1 MNGVLKSIQLI
12 IGILLGL
19 SGLAAIAGG
28 IGYYFFVTQMSTRP
42 PKPIFAEERKTAK
55 SETKPQVQTKT
66 KTATATS
73 TKKPEPPKPAEQ
85 KEEKKDE
92 QKANKLPPEAYSAKV
107 IWKNGLVLKQEPDSG
122 SGKVGGVGYNEKVA
136 IIKESGDKQW
146 LLIRPENADAE
157 GWVKAGNIERSSQA
171 KTPTTADN

>member
-55 SETKPQVQTKT
+55 SETKPKGQTKT
-66 KTATATS
+66 KTTTKPTKPQDS
-73 TKKPEPPKPAEQ
+73 TPEEQ
-85 KEEKKDE
+85 KD
-92 QKANKLPPEAYSAKV
+92 NKLPSTAYDAKV
-107 IWKNGLVLKQEPDSG
+107 IWKEGLSLKQEPNVS
-122 SGKVGGVGYNEKVA
+122 SRKVGGVGYNEQVA
-136 IIKESGDKQW
+136 IIKESDDKQW
-146 LLIRPENADAE
+146 LLIRPENEDTE
-157 GWVKAGNIERSSQA
+157 GWVRAGNIERSSQE
-171 KTPTTADN
+171 KTPNQTN

>member
-55 SETKPQVQTKT
+55 SETKPKGQTKT
-66 KTATATS
+66 KTTTTKPTKPQDS
-73 TKKPEPPKPAEQ
+73 TPEEQ
-85 KEEKKDE
+85 KD
-92 QKANKLPPEAYSAKV
+92 NKLPSTAYDAKV
-107 IWKNGLVLKQEPDSG
+107 IWKEGLSLKQEPNVS
-122 SGKVGGVGYNEKVA
+122 SRKVGGVGYNEQVA
-136 IIKESGDKQW
+136 IIKESDDKQW
-146 LLIRPENADAE
+146 LLIRPENGDTE
-157 GWVKAGNIERSSQA
+157 GWVRAGNIERSSQE
-171 KTPTTADN
+171 KTPNQTN